1 MLASNVT
8 PVAPPVTP
16 PVTPTVPTVPTA
28 VTPTAS
34 GKPPV
39 WVFAIAGVCAVLGV
53 LVVVGYVLAGP
64 YLFSS
69 GFKAAAYFPR
79 DTWMFADM
87 TVRPGLAQLLSSRNL
102 VEAFTSQPGYDKAI
116 RALETTSSGSS
127 VDYEREVL
135 PLIDGEIALGVMGP
149 TTTPEWLAMV
159 HSNDPDKLLR
169 VLAASEKAPEPRDR
183 YKDALYF
190 ERGQVMTAS
199 SQSKGWVVSGLSRSL
214 VEQTLDRLSS
224 GSSSDNLG
232 VTDRYQ
238 SVVNRLPGE
247 RVGFMYFDSRPVM
260 TSPDVKKSLSQV
272 GPAFQDYFSP
282 LTARLA
288 MSLAASNDGVDLRWE
303 SIPDQ
308 PLHTNRDLA
317 RGDALQAFAAMPSDT
332 LFALGGDSLPSLL
345 AGVDEAA
352 STLLRSSLGPSAPQ
366 FQFNRWLGGEFAAGI
381 GKGNMRLDARG
392 VTQGTP
398 DVFFVARV
406 KDRTAADADLVGVD
420 KLAGA
425 KSVMVQGVPLR
436 QVGATPESSFYY
448 GVGGDWLYLLYGQP
462 EKVLAQRDA
471 RGTGLTNNARFSLV
485 NRAITSKGVGL
496 FANLEDGRRAIEDMF
511 TLQQRETYD
520 KSRVLLLPIRALGG
534 SATTD
539 PTGEAHG
546 ELFLAITK

>member
-1 MLASNVT
+1 
-8 PVAPPVTP
+8 
-16 PVTPTVPTVPTA
+16 
-28 VTPTAS
+28 
-34 GKPPV
+34 
-39 WVFAIAGVCAVLGV
+39 
-53 LVVVGYVLAGP
+53 
-64 YLFSS
+64 
-69 GFKAAAYFPR
+69 
-79 DTWMFADM
+79 
-87 TVRPGLAQLLSSRNL
+87 
-102 VEAFTSQPGYDKAI
+102 
-116 RALETTSSGSS
+116 
-127 VDYEREVL
+127 
-135 PLIDGEIALGVMGP
+135 
-149 TTTPEWLAMV
+149 
-159 HSNDPDKLLR
+159 
-169 VLAASEKAPEPRDR
+169 
-183 YKDALYF
+183 
-190 ERGQVMTAS
+190 
-199 SQSKGWVVSGLSRSL
+199 
-214 VEQTLDRLSS
+214 
-224 GSSSDNLG
+224 
-232 VTDRYQ
+232 
-238 SVVNRLPGE
+238 
-247 RVGFMYFDSRPVM
+247 M